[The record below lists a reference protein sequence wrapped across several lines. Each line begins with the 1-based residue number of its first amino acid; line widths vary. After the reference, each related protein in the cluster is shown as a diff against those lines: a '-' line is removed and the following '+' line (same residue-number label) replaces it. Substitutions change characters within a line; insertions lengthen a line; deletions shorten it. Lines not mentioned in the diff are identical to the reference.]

1 VAIEAVIW
9 DFGGVFIGSPFAAM
23 AEIARNLDVDPER
36 YFDAVFGPYDH
47 DTDHPWHQLE
57 RGEITLEAAR
67 EEIVA
72 LGRAGGFDADPFHF
86 FGAMSR
92 NGSGEARS
100 EVVDFAKQL
109 KEGGT
114 PTALLTNNVV
124 EFREAWSRALP
135 VDELFHHV
143 IDSSEVGMRKPD
155 PKIFELTLE
164 RLGGIAAE
172 RAVFLDDYPGN
183 IEAAN
188 RVGIRG
194 ILVTEDYLPAL
205 DELRKQLAEEK

>member
-1 VAIEAVIW
+1 MPVEAVIW

-23 AEIARNLDVDPER
+23 AEVARELDVDPKR
-36 YFDAVFGPYDH
+36 YFGAVFGPYDR

-57 RGEITLEAAR
+57 RGEITFEVAR
-67 EEIVA
+67 EEILA
-72 LGRAGGFDADPFHF
+72 LGRADGFDADPFHF
-86 FGAMSR
+86 FGAMAR
-92 NGSGEARS
+92 NGGGGARA
-100 EVVDFAKQL
+100 EVVEFAKQL
-109 KEGGT
+109 KASGM
-114 PTALLTNNVV
+114 PTALLTNNAV
-124 EFREAWSRALP
+124 EFREAWSRTVP

-155 PKIFELTLE
+155 PKIFELALE
-164 RLGGIAAE
+164 RLGGVAAE

-205 DELRKQLAEEK
+205 DELRTQLAAEG